1 MVTRKEERND
11 LGFVSVQP
19 LLDGSN
25 DYREY
30 SIRENNMKYFKL
42 SEFDSPD
49 LVGSGEAMDKEFLSR
64 LDQARSLC
72 DIPFRITSGYRTE
85 DHNRKVK
92 GVLGSSHTKGLA
104 ADIAC
109 TNSAAR
115 HIIVSALLKVG
126 LNRIG
131 IADTFI
137 HVDRDSS
144 KPANVIW
151 TY

>member
-1 MVTRKEERND
+1 
-11 LGFVSVQP
+11 
-19 LLDGSN
+19 
-25 DYREY
+25 
-30 SIRENNMKYFKL
+30 MKYFKL

-49 LVGSGEAMDKEFLSR
+49 MVGSGEAMDKEFLSR

-72 DIPFRITSGYRTE
+72 DIPFKITSGYRTKE
-85 DHNRKVK
+85 YNEGLLARGYKASAN
-92 GVLGSSHTKGLA
+92 SSHLKGLA

-131 IADTFI
+131 IANTFI

>member
-1 MVTRKEERND
+1 
-11 LGFVSVQP
+11 
-19 LLDGSN
+19 
-25 DYREY
+25 
-30 SIRENNMKYFKL
+30 MKYFKL

-49 LVGSGEAMDKEFLSR
+49 MVGSGEAMDKDFLSR

-72 DIPFRITSGYRTE
+72 NIPFRITSGYRSE
-85 DHNRKVK
+85 AHNRKVG
-92 GVLGSSHTKGLA
+92 GVSNSSHKKGLA

-109 TNSAAR
+109 TNSSAR
-115 HIIVSALLKVG
+115 HIIVTALLKVG

-137 HVDRDSS
+137 HVDMDSS

>member
-1 MVTRKEERND
+1 MATPKEKRFN
-11 LGFVSVQP
+11 LGFVSVRT

-30 SIRENNMKYFKL
+30 SIRENYMKYFKL

-49 LVGSGEAMDKEFLSR
+49 LVGSGEAMDMEFLSR

-72 DIPFRITSGYRTE
+72 DIPFKITSGYRSE
-85 DHNRKVK
+85 AHNRKVG
-92 GVLGSSHTKGLA
+92 GVSNSSHLKGLA

>member
-1 MVTRKEERND
+1 LDVSN
-11 LGFVSVQP
+11 GF
-19 LLDGSN
+19 N
-25 DYREY
+25 KY
-30 SIRENNMKYFKL
+30 SIRKNNMKYFKL

-49 LVGSGEAMDKEFLSR
+49 MVGSGELMDKEFLSR

-72 DIPFRITSGYRTE
+72 DIPFKITSGYRTE
-85 DHNRKVK
+85 EHNRKVK

-131 IADTFI
+131 IANTFI
-137 HVDRDSS
+137 HVDRDPS
-144 KPANVIW
+144 KVANVIW

>member
-1 MVTRKEERND
+1 
-11 LGFVSVQP
+11 
-19 LLDGSN
+19 
-25 DYREY
+25 
-30 SIRENNMKYFKL
+30 MKYFKL

-49 LVGSGEAMDKEFLSR
+49 VVGSGEAMDMEFLSR

-72 DIPFRITSGYRTE
+72 DIPFKITSGYRTKEYNE
-85 DHNRKVK
+85 DLLARGYKASAN
-92 GVLGSSHTKGLA
+92 SSHLKGLA
-104 ADIAC
+104 ADISC
-109 TNSAAR
+109 TDSSSR
-115 HIIVSALLKVG
+115 HKVITALMKAG

-137 HVDRDSS
+137 HVDADTD

>member
-1 MVTRKEERND
+1 MATSKEKRFN
-11 LGFVSVQP
+11 LGFVSVRT

-25 DYREY
+25 DYRQY
-30 SIRENNMKYFKL
+30 SIRKNNMKYFKL

-49 LVGSGEAMDKEFLSR
+49 MVGSGEAMDKEFLSK

-72 DIPFRITSGYRTE
+72 DIPFRITSGYRSKA
-85 DHNRKVK
+85 HNLKVG
-92 GVLGSSHTKGLA
+92 GVSNSSHIKGLA

-137 HVDRDSS
+137 HVDRDPS
-144 KPANVIW
+144 KVANVIW

>member
-1 MVTRKEERND
+1 
-11 LGFVSVQP
+11 
-19 LLDGSN
+19 
-25 DYREY
+25 
-30 SIRENNMKYFKL
+30 MKYFKL

-49 LVGSGEAMDKEFLSR
+49 LVGSGEAMDRDFLSR

-72 DIPFRITSGYRTE
+72 DIAFKITSGYRTE
-85 DHNRKVK
+85 DHNRKVG
-92 GVLGSSHTKGLA
+92 GVSNSSHTKGLA

-109 TNSAAR
+109 TNSSAR
-115 HIIVSALLKVG
+115 HIIVTALLKVG

-137 HVDRDSS
+137 HVDRDPS
-144 KPANVIW
+144 KVANVIC

>member
-1 MVTRKEERND
+1 MATPKEKRFN
-11 LGFVSVQP
+11 LGFVSVRT

-49 LVGSGEAMDKEFLSR
+49 MVGSGEAMDKEFLSK

-72 DIPFRITSGYRTE
+72 DIPFRITSGYRSE
-85 DHNRKVK
+85 AHNLKVG
-92 GVLGSSHTKGLA
+92 GVSNSSHLLGYA

-109 TNSAAR
+109 NNSVNR
-115 HIIVSALLKVG
+115 HKILKALMKAG
-126 LNRIG
+126 FNRIG

-137 HVDRDSS
+137 HVDNDPG
-144 KPANVIW
+144 KPENVIW

>member
-1 MVTRKEERND
+1 
-11 LGFVSVQP
+11 
-19 LLDGSN
+19 
-25 DYREY
+25 
-30 SIRENNMKYFKL
+30 MKYFKL

-49 LVGSGEAMDKEFLSR
+49 LVGSGEAMDREFLSK

-72 DIPFRITSGYRTE
+72 DIPFKITSGYRTE
-85 DHNRKVK
+85 DHNRKVG
-92 GVLGSSHTKGLA
+92 GVSNSSHTKGLA

-109 TNSAAR
+109 ANSAQR
-115 HIIVSALLKVG
+115 YIIVTALLKVG

-131 IADTFI
+131 IADSFI

-144 KPANVIW
+144 KVANVIW

>member
-1 MVTRKEERND
+1 
-11 LGFVSVQP
+11 
-19 LLDGSN
+19 
-25 DYREY
+25 
-30 SIRENNMKYFKL
+30 MKYFKL

-49 LVGSGEAMDKEFLSR
+49 MVGSGEAMDKEFLSR

-72 DIPFRITSGYRTE
+72 NIPFKITSGYRSE
-85 DHNRKVK
+85 AHNHKVG

-115 HIIVSALLKVG
+115 HTIVTALLKVG

-137 HVDRDSS
+137 HVDMDSS
-144 KPANVIW
+144 KSANVIW

>member
-1 MVTRKEERND
+1 
-11 LGFVSVQP
+11 
-19 LLDGSN
+19 
-25 DYREY
+25 
-30 SIRENNMKYFKL
+30 MKYFKL

-72 DIPFRITSGYRTE
+72 DIPFRITSGYRSE
-85 DHNRKVK
+85 DHNRKVG

-104 ADIAC
+104 ADISC

-115 HIIVSALLKVG
+115 HIIVTALLQVG

-144 KPANVIW
+144 KAANVIW

>member
-1 MVTRKEERND
+1 LDVSN
-11 LGFVSVQP
+11 GF
-19 LLDGSN
+19 DK
-25 DYREY
+25 Y
-30 SIRENNMKYFKL
+30 SIRKNNMKYFKL

-49 LVGSGEAMDKEFLSR
+49 MVGSGELMDKEFLSK

-85 DHNRKVK
+85 EHNRKVK

-131 IADTFI
+131 IANTFI
-137 HVDRDSS
+137 HVDRDPS
-144 KPANVIW
+144 KVANVIW

>member
-1 MVTRKEERND
+1 
-11 LGFVSVQP
+11 
-19 LLDGSN
+19 
-25 DYREY
+25 
-30 SIRENNMKYFKL
+30 MKYFKL

-49 LVGSGEAMDKEFLSR
+49 MVGSGEAMDREFLSR

-72 DIPFRITSGYRTE
+72 NTPFIITSGYRTE
-85 DHNRKVK
+85 AHNRKVG
-92 GVLGSSHTKGLA
+92 GVSNSSHTKGLA
-104 ADIAC
+104 ADIKC
-109 TNSAAR
+109 TNSSQR

-137 HVDRDSS
+137 HVDRDLS
-144 KPANVIW
+144 KPSNVIW

>member
-49 LVGSGEAMDKEFLSR
+49 LVGSGEAMDKDFLSK

>member
-1 MVTRKEERND
+1 LEQ
-11 LGFVSVQP
+11 VSVWTV
-19 LLDGSN
+19 LDAYNDSN
-25 DYREY
+25 KYVNWQDT
-30 SIRENNMKYFKL
+30 MKYFKL

-72 DIPFRITSGYRTE
+72 DIPFRITSGYRSE
-85 DHNRKVK
+85 AHNRKVG
-92 GVLGSSHTKGLA
+92 GVSDSSHKKGLA

-115 HIIVSALLKVG
+115 HIIVTALLKVG

-137 HVDRDSS
+137 HVDMDSS

>member
-1 MVTRKEERND
+1 
-11 LGFVSVQP
+11 
-19 LLDGSN
+19 
-25 DYREY
+25 
-30 SIRENNMKYFKL
+30 MKYFDI

-49 LVGSGEAMDKEFLSR
+49 VAGSGEYMDKEFLSK

-72 DIPFRITSGYRTE
+72 DIPFVITSGYRTE
-85 DHNRKVK
+85 DHNRKVG
-92 GVLGSSHTKGLA
+92 GVSDSSHKKGLA

-115 HIIVSALLKVG
+115 HIIVTALLKVG

-137 HVDRDSS
+137 HVDKDSS
-144 KPANVIW
+144 KVANVIW

>member
-1 MVTRKEERND
+1 M
-11 LGFVSVQP
+11 GFVSVWFI
-19 LLDGSN
+19 LDAYN
-25 DYREY
+25 DFNKYV
-30 SIRENNMKYFKL
+30 NWQDTMKYFKL

-49 LVGSGEAMDKEFLSR
+49 MVGSGEAMDKEFLNK
-64 LDQARSLC
+64 LDKARSLC
-72 DIPFRITSGYRTE
+72 DIPFRITSGYRSE
-85 DHNRKVK
+85 AHNLKVG
-92 GVLGSSHTKGLA
+92 GVSNSSHTKGLA

-137 HVDRDSS
+137 HVDRDPS
-144 KPANVIW
+144 KVANVIW